1 MSRGPDAQ
9 PPTAVP
15 SVVGEELESGRDQ
28 LEQAGFEVLAL
39 TVGDGEIRNESRIVS
54 QSPSGGAPP
63 GALVLVYV

>member
-1 MSRGPDAQ
+1 M
-9 PPTAVP
+9 
-15 SVVGEELESGRDQ
+15 
-28 LEQAGFEVLAL
+28 LAL